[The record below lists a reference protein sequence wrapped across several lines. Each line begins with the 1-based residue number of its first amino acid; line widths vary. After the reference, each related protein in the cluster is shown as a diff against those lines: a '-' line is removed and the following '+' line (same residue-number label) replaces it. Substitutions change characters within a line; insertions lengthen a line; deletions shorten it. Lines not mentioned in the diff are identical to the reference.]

1 MIKKVFTFTVKGNKK
16 EFNSMKELV
25 GARHELQ
32 ANGMDVDA
40 HSIKIEEVKVK
51 ASASLYFDSYTN
63 EDQERTLTAY
73 VTVNSEDAENVFT
86 ALSSIIEEELGES
99 FIGCP
104 EEENGVYTDGI
115 TVAYDHGNM
124 SIIKEDIKHVFKLAK
139 KRLGV
144 R

>member
-25 GARHELQ
+25 NARHELQ

-40 HSIKIEEVKVK
+40 HSIKIEEVKIK
-51 ASASLYFDSYTN
+51 ATASIEFDSCTF
-63 EDQERTLTAY
+63 EETGRTLTAY
-73 VTVNSEDAENVFT
+73 VTVKSEEAEMVFDALACIME
-86 ALSSIIEEELGES
+86 AELGES
-99 FIGCP
+99 FMGCP
-104 EEENGVYTDGI
+104 AEEEGYYTDGI
-115 TVAYDHGNM
+115 VFDYEHGSM
-124 SIIKEDIKHVFKLAK
+124 TSIKEDVYYVFKMAK

>member
-25 GARHELQ
+25 EARHELQ

-40 HSIKIEEVKVK
+40 HSIKIEEVRVK

-63 EDQERTLTAY
+63 GNLERTLTAY
-73 VTVNSEDAENVFT
+73 ITVKSEDAENVFT

-99 FIGCP
+99 FMGCP

-115 TVAYDHGNM
+115 TVPYDHGNM
-124 SIIKEDIKHVFKLAK
+124 SIVKEDIKHVFKLAK

>member
-25 GARHELQ
+25 NARHELQ
-32 ANGMDVDA
+32 ASGMDVDA
-40 HSIKIEEVKVK
+40 HSIKMEEVKVK

-63 EDQERTLTAY
+63 GNQERTLTAY
-73 VTVNSEDAENVFT
+73 ITVKSEDADNVFT

-99 FIGCP
+99 FMGCP

-115 TVAYDHGNM
+115 TVAYEHGNM